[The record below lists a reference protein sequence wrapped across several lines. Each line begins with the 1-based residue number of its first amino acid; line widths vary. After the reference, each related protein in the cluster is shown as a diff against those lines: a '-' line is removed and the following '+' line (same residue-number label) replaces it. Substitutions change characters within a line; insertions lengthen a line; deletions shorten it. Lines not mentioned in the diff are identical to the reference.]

1 MSERMTQSIGR
12 LILGSAV
19 LCAAGTA
26 QAQEKAQAKY
36 FDLTST
42 TFNDGQMMPKK
53 VANSHAN
60 DPRNPNCIG
69 DNVSPQLSWV
79 NPPPGTKSYAFLMF
93 DPEGRGGGSVIHWVA
108 YGIPATVTGFA
119 EGEVSKAS
127 PNYVG
132 GKSRQGVGH
141 YSGPCTPPNSKPRH
155 YTFVLIATDLEPNAL
170 PPGLTKEELTARIV
184 PSGPVRHD
192 KGAAGLVGLFAHP
205 GN

>member
-1 MSERMTQSIGR
+1 MSERMTHSIGW
-12 LILGSAV
+12 LILGTAM
-19 LCAAGTA
+19 LCAAGRA
-26 QAQEKAQAKY
+26 QAQEKY

-42 TFNDGQMMPKK
+42 TFRDGQMMPRK
-53 VANSHAN
+53 VANSRAN
-60 DPRNPNCIG
+60 DPQNPNCIG

-79 NPPPGTKSYAFLMF
+79 NPPPGTRSFAFLMF
-93 DPEGRGGGSVIHWVA
+93 DPEGRGGGGVIHWVA
-108 YGIPATVTGFA
+108 YGIPASVTGFA
-119 EGEVSKAS
+119 EGEVSKVS
-127 PNYVG
+127 SNYVG

-141 YSGPCTPPNSKPRH
+141 YSGPCTPRNSKPRH

-205 GN
+205 GD